1 MSFTYQLQ
9 KINQSFDQ
17 IAACQEFMR
26 RTELCFRKLH
36 ERILLLEQRPPIQ
49 APTDEQLERVLRNI
63 LAERFS
69 DPVMH
74 HMKKDDVARDEGWFV
89 KDPYPKSIKMNVASL
104 LVPPESVPSQTYTDT
119 FRMLEDGL
127 DGFPGEDLLSE
138 ENEDR
143 VYQSSRSHSSLLEAA
158 SLPPPLF
165 DPYRRFNPIRTR
177 LRSPT
182 RDHVLRC
189 LFTTDNEQRC
199 QHDATKVKPPFQ
211 TISNAHAKQLRSYQL
226 IQHFCD
232 I

>member
-1 MSFTYQLQ
+1 MSSLGPSQHVLHLPTPE
-9 KINQSFDQ
+9 NQSIIRPDCGLVSRIYAQ
-17 IAACQEFMR
+17 NR
-26 RTELCFRKLH
+26 V

-143 VYQSSRSHSSLLEAA
+143 RAYCPKKDGRFSRS
-158 SLPPPLF
+158 
-165 DPYRRFNPIRTR
+165 
-177 LRSPT
+177 
-182 RDHVLRC
+182 V
-189 LFTTDNEQRC
+189 
-199 QHDATKVKPPFQ
+199 
-211 TISNAHAKQLRSYQL
+211 
-226 IQHFCD
+226 
-232 I
+232 